1 MSQFFWSR
9 SRRPKTSASLRLAQ
23 PHLPRLSSLRALR
36 FSLVAVVL
44 ASAVASADTYDFRIN
59 QLGNPIARIDGPS
72 GVIDN
77 PSYNAM
83 ANANF
88 RAFSRRLAAAMS
100 SVDLMPPETLGHSA
114 FAITAELSVI
124 SMQNAN
130 GDLASAKTEFPTVGQ
145 LQGALLMPSIH
156 VRKGLPFS
164 FELGARASW
173 LEKSRMG
180 AGTVELKWAL
190 NEGWK
195 YIPDIGVRAYV
206 TKLLNT
212 RNFDVTTGGLD
223 VGVGKQFAIAGM
235 VTLTPYLGY
244 NLGFTG
250 ATSSSVDFL
259 PSRSLADSD
268 QIQVPSE
275 GKNFSVFDE
284 VLAKDN
290 THNRFYAGLRFI
302 GGYFTMGAEFSY
314 TLLGSFTDQV
324 TGNKV
329 NIGSVLAFNA
339 TIGLDY

>member
-1 MSQFFWSR
+1 MSQLSGSR
-9 SRRPKTSASLRLAQ
+9 SRRPKTSARPPLQ
-23 PHLPRLSSLRALR
+23 WPSSLRALR
-36 FSLVAVVL
+36 FSLVAVLGV
-44 ASAVASADTYDFRIN
+44 SAAASADTYDFRIN
-59 QLGNPIARIDGPS
+59 QLGSPVS
-72 GVIDN
+72 GQSN
-77 PSYNAM
+77 YSPQ

-88 RAFSRRLAAAMS
+88 RAFTRRLAAAMT
-100 SVDLMPPETLGHSA
+100 SVNLMPPETLGHSA
-114 FAITAELSVI
+114 FAINAELSVI
-124 SMQNAN
+124 TMQNGA

-195 YIPDIGVRAYV
+195 YVPDIGVRAYV

-212 RNFDVTTGGLD
+212 RNFDVTSGGLD
-223 VGVGKQFAIAGM
+223 IGVGKQFAIAGM

-250 ATSSSVDFL
+250 ATSSMVDFS
-259 PSRSLADSD
+259 PTRSLADSD
-268 QIQVPSE
+268 GIQVPVE
-275 GKNFSVFDE
+275 NNNFSIFEE
-284 VLAKDN
+284 VAAKDN
-290 THNRFYAGLRFI
+290 THNRFYLGLRFI

-314 TLLGSFTDQV
+314 TLLGSFTDGV

-329 NIGSVLAFNA
+329 NVGSVLAFNA